1 MTEATASRAVVA
13 TLGAGRVLNLVA
25 LGLVLIVGVAFVFAD
40 QHTDFQI
47 LSLALWCLLSTAYMV
62 GWMIVLGRI
71 SRSSWRGTATLIS
84 TRPPGRLASLLITI
98 VSSFIG
104 ISAASEL
111 LVLRSDPDF
120 GSAIDFFGV
129 WAMLLAWGFL
139 HWGFAQIYYRVYH
152 QGPGRVRRV
161 RAARGAGGSDGAA
174 DPDAATDPVRD
185 AAGSQAADAPP
196 TTDPTSPTP
205 SGRPA
210 AVIQPPLVFLHT
222 SEPTLLD
229 FVYVS
234 FMVGTSFTPNDVETT
249 PRIRWTVVWHSVLSF
264 FFNGFI
270 IVLALNTIMGR

>member
-1 MTEATASRAVVA
+1 MSEATASRVVVA
-13 TLGAGRVLNLVA
+13 TRSAGRVLNLVA
-25 LGLVLIVGVAFVFAD
+25 LGIVLVVGVAFVFAD
-40 QHTDFQI
+40 QGTDFQI
-47 LSLALWCLLSTAYMV
+47 ISLALWCLLSTAYMI

-71 SRSSWRGTATLIS
+71 SRSSWRSAPTLIS

-111 LVLRSDPDF
+111 LVLRSDPAF
-120 GSAIDFFGV
+120 GTAIDFFGV

-152 QGPGRVRRV
+152 QGPGRVRR
-161 RAARGAGGSDGAA
+161 AR
-174 DPDAATDPVRD
+174 
-185 AAGSQAADAPP
+185 AGS
-196 TTDPTSPTP
+196 
-205 SGRPA
+205 GPA
-210 AVIQPPLVFLHT
+210 AASAPSAASDPPLVFLHT
-222 SEPTLLD
+222 TEPTLLD
-229 FVYVS
+229 FVYVA

-270 IVLALNTIMGR
+270 IVLALNTIMGK

>member
-1 MTEATASRAVVA
+1 MTDATVSRVVVA
-13 TLGAGRVLNLVA
+13 TRGVGRVLNLVA
-25 LGLVLIVGVAFVFAD
+25 LGIVLIVGVTFVFAD
-40 QHTDFQI
+40 QGTDFQI
-47 LSLALWCLLSTAYMV
+47 ISLALWCLLSTAYMI

-71 SRSSWRGTATLIS
+71 SRSTWRSSPTLIS

-111 LVLRSDPDF
+111 LVLRSDPAF
-120 GSAIDFFGV
+120 GTAIDFFGV

-152 QGPGRVRRV
+152 HGPGRARRV
-161 RAARGAGGSDGAA
+161 RAGGPTNAGGAAAALGRASAPAATSAGGAA
-174 DPDAATDPVRD
+174 SD
-185 AAGSQAADAPP
+185 
-196 TTDPTSPTP
+196 
-205 SGRPA
+205 
-210 AVIQPPLVFLHT
+210 PPLVFLHT
-222 SEPTLLD
+222 TEPTLLD
-229 FVYVS
+229 FVYVA

-270 IVLALNTIMGR
+270 IVLALTTIMGK